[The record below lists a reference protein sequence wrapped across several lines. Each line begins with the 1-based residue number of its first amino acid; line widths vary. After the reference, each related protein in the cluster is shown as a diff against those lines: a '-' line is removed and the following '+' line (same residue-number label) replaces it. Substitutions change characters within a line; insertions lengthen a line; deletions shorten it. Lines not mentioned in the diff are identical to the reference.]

1 MRDVIVE
8 YNNPLVE
15 TLWED
20 FMLFFRTEKGY
31 EDWTDE
37 QIALSVNQDDIDEFC
52 KFIKDN
58 LSYDKKEGEE

>member
-1 MRDVIVE
+1 MRDVMVS
-8 YNNPLVE
+8 YDNLMAQYC
-15 TLWED
+15 WEC
-20 FMLFFRTEKGY
+20 FMAFFRIEKGY

-58 LSYDKKEGEE
+58 LSYDRKGEE